1 MDILHLIDRFE
12 ELVGEARKL
21 PVGGGTVI
29 SRQRLLDLIDRMRAA
44 VPKEVYEA
52 REVIEKRDEV
62 LADASAEAS
71 RLIARAQ
78 DEVEARLKEKEVVKA
93 AEERSR
99 QILAQAQA
107 RMEELSRGAE
117 AQAAARLDD
126 AQEVARDQ
134 MREADVYSLQTLK
147 KLETELNGFI
157 ATVQRGIE
165 TLEKRAT
172 ERPS

>member
-1 MDILHLIDRFE
+1 MDILHLIDRLE

-21 PVGGGTVI
+21 PVGGGAVI
-29 SRQRLLDLIDRMRAA
+29 SRQRLLDLIDRMRVA

-52 REVIEKRDEV
+52 REIMEKRDEV
-62 LADASAEAS
+62 LADAGGEAS

-78 DEVEARLKEKEVVKA
+78 EEVETRLKKTEVVKA
-93 AEERSR
+93 AEERAR

-107 RMEELSRGAE
+107 RMEELSREAE

-126 AQEVARDQ
+126 AQAAAREQ
-134 MREADVYSLQTLK
+134 MREADVYALQTLK
-147 KLETELNGFI
+147 KLETELNEFI
-157 ATVQRGIE
+157 ATVQRGVE

-172 ERPS
+172 ERPG